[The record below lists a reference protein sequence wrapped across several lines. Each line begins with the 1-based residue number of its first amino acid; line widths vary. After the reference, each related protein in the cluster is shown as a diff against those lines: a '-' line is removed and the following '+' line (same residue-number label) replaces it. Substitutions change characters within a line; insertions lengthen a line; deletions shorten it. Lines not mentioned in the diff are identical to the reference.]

1 MAENHY
7 RRQEEELAIGE
18 EKNGRGRGKHSAPYA
33 AKKGKRVFNF
43 FDILV
48 ILAIVAAIVMLATGF
63 GIGNWLGGGDEGVEC
78 KVRYSLTFYNVDEAF
93 KNAITKDNTLYDA
106 NSKTSLGTVE
116 SNATV
121 VPYTQTVAVTKT
133 DGEGN
138 NVVVAE
144 SREVPERYNITV
156 KITVNAIYT
165 EGRGYE
171 VEGCALRLGSTYHIR
186 FPRYVGYGV
195 CTSLQEIK

>member
-7 RRQEEELAIGE
+7 RRQEEDIAIGE
-18 EKNGRGRGKHSAPYA
+18 EKNGRGRGKHSAPFA

-48 ILAIVAAIVMLATGF
+48 LLAIVAVIVMLATGF
-63 GIGNWLGGGDEGVEC
+63 GIGKWFGRGEEGVAC

-93 KNAITKDNTLYDA
+93 KNAVGKDDTLYDA
-106 NSKTSLGTVE
+106 NSKTSLGLVE
-116 SNATV
+116 SNAAA
-121 VPYTQTVAVTKT
+121 VPYTQTVAVTGT

-138 NVVVAE
+138 KVVTAE
-144 SREVPERYNITV
+144 SREVPGRYNVTVTITV
-156 KITVNAIYT
+156 DAIYT

-171 VEGCALRLGSTYHIR
+171 VDGCALRLGSTYHVR

-195 CTSLQEIK
+195 CTSLAEIK